1 MDKEK
6 DGWRTAVCVL
16 YKPKR
21 PPLPGADKLV
31 LLAGIELA
39 TY

>member
-1 MDKEK
+1 MPPDPKEMACRIVNAI
-6 DGWRTAVCVL
+6 G
-16 YKPKR
+16 KP
-21 PPLPGADKLV
+21 LNSLV

>member
-1 MDKEK
+1 MSGARDKPHVSERRK
-6 DGWRTAVCVL
+6 DDGGLHRCG
-16 YKPKR
+16 
-21 PPLPGADKLV
+21 PPSVLV

>member
-1 MDKEK
+1 M
-6 DGWRTAVCVL
+6 L

-21 PPLPGADKLV
+21 PPLREAEILV

>member
-1 MDKEK
+1 MVDSREVL
-6 DGWRTAVCVL
+6 AINSEL

-21 PPLPGADKLV
+21 PPLPGAVKLV

>member
-1 MDKEK
+1 
-6 DGWRTAVCVL
+6 V
-16 YKPKR
+16 
-21 PPLPGADKLV
+21 LV